1 MLMKQ
6 QMRNL
11 IHIKTNELKKYME
24 IKSINTLSITECCEQ
39 LNIRR
44 DDLPKALQDIIVLSE
59 RERLL
64 IAQLQS
70 LLDDDKSAIESCRT
84 IEQYE
89 GYLSTWVDG
98 LYHDY
103 ARTKITQLKAEA
115 RKQRFKYYFG
125 ILLLVFF
132 AITLLNIAIETIG
145 LSNDMDIY
153 ISDEYKCYG
162 AVFVDDIF
170 GNKYPLIRYSQ
181 YEEDNYGWL
190 GLATTTIYNPNLELS
205 ESSMITLGNSI
216 ITKRKIVGL
225 MYSIVLMLLSFLIYK
240 KLIQKKLKKI

>member
-1 MLMKQ
+1 MD
-6 QMRNL
+6 
-11 IHIKTNELKKYME
+11 
-24 IKSINTLSITECCEQ
+24 IKSIDRLSITECCEQ
-39 LNIRR
+39 LNLRR
-44 DDLPKALQDIIVLSE
+44 EELPEALQNLSE
-59 RERLL
+59 SSNRDKLL
-64 IAQLQS
+64 IEQLEF
-70 LLDDDKSAIESCRT
+70 LLDKDKSAIELCKT

-89 GYLSTWVDG
+89 EYCSTQVDG

-103 ARTKITQLKAEA
+103 ARQRITLLKAEA

-132 AITLLNIAIETIG
+132 AINLLNIAIETIG

-153 ISDEYKCYG
+153 ISDEHKCYG

-240 KLIQKKLKKI
+240 KLIQKKVEKDLNAYE

>member
-1 MLMKQ
+1 MD
-6 QMRNL
+6 
-11 IHIKTNELKKYME
+11 
-24 IKSINTLSITECCEQ
+24 IKSIDRLSITECCEQ
-39 LNIRR
+39 LNLRR
-44 DDLPKALQDIIVLSE
+44 EELPEALQNLSE
-59 RERLL
+59 SSNRDKLL
-64 IAQLQS
+64 IEQLEF
-70 LLDDDKSAIESCRT
+70 LLDKDKSAIELCKT

-103 ARTKITQLKAEA
+103 ARQRITLLKAEA

-132 AITLLNIAIETIG
+132 AINLLNIAIETIG
-145 LSNDMDIY
+145 LSNDMHIY
-153 ISDEYKCYG
+153 ISDDKCYG
-162 AVFVDDIF
+162 SVRVDDIF
-170 GNKYPLIRYSQ
+170 GNKYPLIRYSHN
-181 YEEDNYGWL
+181 EEDNYGWL

-240 KLIQKKLKKI
+240 KLIQKKVEKI